1 MTNMLKCLWRDEEGQ
16 GMTEYGL
23 IIGLI
28 AILLISVLIGFKDKL
43 IAIFQRIT
51 TDTTLPAS

>member
-1 MTNMLKCLWRDEEGQ
+1 MTNMLKRLWRDEEGQ

-51 TDTTLPAS
+51 NDTTLPAS

>member
-1 MTNMLKCLWRDEEGQ
+1 MTNMLKRLWRDEEGQ